1 MKFSH
6 KTVAYFH
13 GIPGGPG
20 EWAANAPAHLV
31 DAAALSDRNQPSFD
45 PVGFAAGLPKG
56 AVLIGFSLGAHAALQ
71 VAAAAGDRVGAVHLI
86 SPAAPLQL
94 GNFLPQMQGGKLFW
108 FAANHPNWFGAL
120 SRAQSWIAWKTPGF
134 LLNRLMSGAA
144 GDDRALLRDPA
155 WRAGMAE
162 TLRTGLGFSATGY
175 IGQIRRYVQDWR
187 DVLPQVHA
195 PITIWQGDA
204 DNWTPPAMAQALA
217 AALPGPVTTVM
228 LPGASHYSALQT
240 ALARIEF

>member
-20 EWAANAPAHLV
+20 EWAANAPAHLA
-31 DAAALSDRNQPSFD
+31 DAAALPDRNQPSFD
-45 PVGFAAGLPKG
+45 AAGFAAGLPQG
-56 AVLIGFSLGAHAALQ
+56 AVLIGFSLGAQAALQ
-71 VAAAAGDRVGAVHLI
+71 VAAAAGDRIGAVHLV

-94 GNFLPQMQGGKLFW
+94 GEFLPQMQGGKLFW
-108 FAANHPNWFGAL
+108 FAANHPNWFGIL

-144 GDDRALLRDPA
+144 GDDRALVRDPA
-155 WRAGMAE
+155 WRAAMAE

-187 DVLPQVHA
+187 DVLSQVHA

-228 LPGASHYSALQT
+228 LPGASHYTALQA
-240 ALARIEF
+240 ALARIEL